1 MENNFKNTLFKRLI
15 LIENCLI
22 LAISIVTAIL
32 CLCDNLYGLTIII
45 ISQLYILY
53 PLILLT
59 FIVACILKAVNFKDY
74 KLNLALFIVNL
85 PASYLSFI
93 IGFRKFAE
101 GLELFWLLNR
111 SRMGRH
117 ARL

>member
-1 MENNFKNTLFKRLI
+1 MESNFKNLLFKRMI

-32 CLCDNLYGLTIII
+32 SLCDNLYGLTIII
-45 ISQLYILY
+45 ISHIYILY

-59 FIVACILKAVNFKDY
+59 FIVACILKAVKFKDY

-85 PASYLSFI
+85 PTSYLSFA
-93 IGFRKFAE
+93 IGLSKFAE
-101 GLELFWLLNR
+101 GLELF
-111 SRMGRH
+111 
-117 ARL
+117 